1 MVWELLARPGMAYAA
16 EVWWI
21 VGLSACRK
29 LESSQMEMD
38 RRLLGARNTGM
49 AVQGDLGWRKLEESR
64 EEV

>member
-29 LESSQMEMD
+29 LELSQMEMG

-49 AVQGDLGWRKLEESR
+49 AVQGDLG
-64 EEV
+64 